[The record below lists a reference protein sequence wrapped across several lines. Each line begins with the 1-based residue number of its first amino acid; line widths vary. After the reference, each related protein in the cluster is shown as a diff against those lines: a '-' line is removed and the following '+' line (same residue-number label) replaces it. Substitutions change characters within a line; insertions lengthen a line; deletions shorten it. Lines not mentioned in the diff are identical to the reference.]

1 MLLFYKALH
10 THSYIYIYIYIYNY
24 FIFFTLNNMFLGKCK
39 MYSLKYIMDNINIFM
54 FKIYFWQN
62 IYEEVLIENIFI

>member
-10 THSYIYIYIYIYNY
+10 THTHIYLYYYYY
-24 FIFFTLNNMFLGKCK
+24 FLALNNMFLGKCK